1 MDSGAAAEEPG
12 REAGRQ
18 ARRLTRR
25 GVLGTA
31 GTGIVAGTLAAAGLG
46 GLGTVEAHAD
56 SPAQGGG
63 SGSPA
68 SGTGGARIGYTLPT
82 LTFGDSS
89 TQQLV
94 GTAYE
99 SALTDLFGINTA
111 YADPGTYD
119 AAGLVTYPSGSF
131 IRAGG
136 GYPLPQRWT
145 RDAAVNAWN
154 AASLLGPVIGRNTL
168 WSVVERADAGLI
180 VQQDN
185 QWWDQVVWVLGAWN
199 HYLVTGDREFLADA
213 YATAAHTLAARKA
226 KNLNADFGLYQGP
239 SFMNDGIAGYPAP
252 PWTTGVDSS
261 FVLDYPHTDELMC
274 LSTNCLYYG
283 AYRAA
288 GEMAQTLGHPAD
300 AAAHRAAAQAV
311 REAIDT
317 HLWRED
323 AGTYGYFVH
332 GQDASAGRLD
342 TSQEGAGL
350 AFAVLLGVA
359 DADRAR
365 RVVGAAH
372 WQPHGIVNVWPH
384 FERFSDDKPGRHNV
398 LVWPMVHSMFG
409 HAAAAVGRADL
420 FARAVGELAALV
432 RGSDNSFYELYDSL
446 SGAVDGGWQT
456 GGDGTASHFT
466 SQPDQAWSATGYLRM
481 ILAGLFGVDCTEQ
494 GLRLSPTLPDGWGP
508 VTLGGLPYRGA
519 TVDITLKG
527 AGTRVRACTVDGRRA
542 APLVPAGATGHH
554 TVEITLGG

>member
-1 MDSGAAAEEPG
+1 MDSGAGAREP
-12 REAGRQ
+12 
-18 ARRLTRR
+18 RRVTRR
-25 GVLGTA
+25 GILGTA
-31 GTGIVAGTLAAAGLG
+31 GTGVVAGTLAAAGLG
-46 GLGTVEAHAD
+46 GLGTAEAHAD
-56 SPAQGGG
+56 TPSQGRPPQGGAAG
-63 SGSPA
+63 
-68 SGTGGARIGYTLPT
+68 GTGRVGYTMPT
-82 LTFGDSS
+82 LAFGDTA
-89 TQQLV
+89 TQELL

-119 AAGLVTYPSGSF
+119 LAKLVAYPSGSF

-136 GYPLPQRWT
+136 GYPSPQRWT

-154 AASLLGPVIGRNTL
+154 AASLLGPGIGRNTL
-168 WSVVERADAGLI
+168 WAVVDKGDDGLI

-213 YATAAHTLAARKA
+213 YTTTVNTLAARKA
-226 KNLNADFGLYQGP
+226 ANFNADFGLYQGP

-252 PWTTGVDSS
+252 PWTTGVNSS

-288 GEMAQTLGHPAD
+288 GDMAQSLGHPAD
-300 AAAHRAAAQAV
+300 AATHRAAAQGV
-311 REAIDT
+311 RAAIDK

-323 AGTYGYFVH
+323 AGLYGYFVH
-332 GQDASAGRLD
+332 GQDSLAGQLD

-365 RVVGAAH
+365 RLVAATH
-372 WQPHGIVNVWPH
+372 WEPHGIVNVWPA
-384 FERFSDDKPGRHNV
+384 FERFSADQPGRHNV
-398 LVWPMVHSMFG
+398 SVWPMVHSMFG
-409 HAAAAVGRADL
+409 HATAAAGQADL
-420 FARAVGELAALV
+420 FARAVQELASLV
-432 RGSDNSFYELYDSL
+432 KTSDNGFYELYNSR

-456 GGDGTASHFT
+456 GGDGTLGHFT

-481 ILAGLFGVDCTEQ
+481 ILSGLFGVGLTEQ
-494 GLRLSPTLPDGWGP
+494 GLRLAPTLPSGWGT
-508 VTLGGLPYRGA
+508 VTLGGLPYRDA
-519 TVDITLKG
+519 SLDITLKG
-527 AGTRVRACTVDGRRA
+527 AGTRVRSCTVDGRRA
-542 APLVPAGATGHH
+542 APLVPAGTTGRH

>member
-1 MDSGAAAEEPG
+1 MESGTWAREPG
-12 REAGRQ
+12 RGAPPEA
-18 ARRLTRR
+18 AHPTRR

-31 GTGIVAGTLAAAGLG
+31 GTGVVAGALAAAGLG
-46 GLGTVEAHAD
+46 GLGTVQAHAD
-56 SPAQGGG
+56 SPARSGTSAGSGGG
-63 SGSPA
+63 
-68 SGTGGARIGYTLPT
+68 RIGYTLPEVA
-82 LTFGDSS
+82 FGDTA
-89 TQQLV
+89 TQQLL

-111 YADPGTYD
+111 YADPATYD

-131 IRAGG
+131 VRAGG
-136 GYPLPQRWT
+136 GYPSPQRWT

-154 AASLLGPVIGRNTL
+154 ATSLLAPVIGRNTL
-168 WSVVERADAGLI
+168 WAVVDRGDDGLV

-185 QWWDQVVWVLGAWN
+185 QWWDQVVWVLGAWH

-213 YATAAHTLAARKA
+213 YRTAAGTLAIRRA
-226 KNLNADFGLYQGP
+226 KNFDTALGLYRGP

-252 PWTTGVDSS
+252 PWTAGVDSS

-283 AYRAA
+283 AHRAA
-288 GEMAQTLGHPAD
+288 GDMAQALGHPSE
-300 AAAHRAAAQAV
+300 AAAHRAAAGAV
-311 REAIDT
+311 RAAIDT
-317 HLWRED
+317 HLWRAD

-332 GQDASAGRLD
+332 GGDALSGRLD

-359 DADRAR
+359 DAARAAQ
-365 RVVGAAH
+365 VVAGAH

-384 FERFSDDKPGRHNV
+384 FDRFSDAKPGRHNV
-398 LVWPMVHSMFG
+398 TVWPMVHSMFG
-409 HAAAAVGRADL
+409 HAAAVAGQVDL
-420 FARAVGELAALV
+420 FARAVRELAALV
-432 RGSDNSFYELYDSL
+432 QGSGNSFYELYDSN

-456 GGDGTASHFT
+456 GGDGTQSHFT

-494 GLRLSPTLPDGWGP
+494 GLRLSPTLPAGWGP
-508 VTLGGLPYRGA
+508 ATLRGLPYRAA
-519 TVDITLKG
+519 TVDVVLKG
-527 AGTRVRACTVDGRRA
+527 AGARVRACTVDGRRA
-542 APLVPAGATGHH
+542 APLLPAGATGHH